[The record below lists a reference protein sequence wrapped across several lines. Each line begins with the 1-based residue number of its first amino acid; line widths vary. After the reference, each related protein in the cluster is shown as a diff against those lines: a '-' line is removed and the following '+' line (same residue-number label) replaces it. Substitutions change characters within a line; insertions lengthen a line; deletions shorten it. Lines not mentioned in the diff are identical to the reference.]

1 MKTTPVS
8 EVFSDFSGTITY
20 DGRMYISI
28 SDNNVYDDTNLFYVY
43 VTLGNRIDYVTVFNF
58 NTLELNYKK
67 DNYPSMYKIEFDQEV
82 SYDDAFTLQHNYFSS
97 VSNNTVYGYACD
109 VNNHKRV
116 YQVVLN
122 IDGTVTLNELRSNSD
137 NNKNYLFNITPSANG
152 SVLQWLF
159 MSDNSYDDTSMT
171 SRKNLVYIQSNN
183 SASYIKTATDYIF
196 SPSGNIAVNKNSVYN
211 NTFNVANKSYTIG
224 DKILDFGEQLDILY
238 FINETSFLCFN
249 GSNKNIKVVI
259 LDLENNTYTSFN
271 YTLNYPITQKSTVT
285 TNRLNILNNQY
296 SQLFIESKDILYSIN
311 SKDDILYNTYNSTAG
326 SNDILVNRIAYNE
339 DGKVIG
345 SMPNNGELNYTPSTS
360 EQTIPA
366 GYTSGGTVAASP
378 LTQDDYNSCLDLSY
392 NILGI
397 VYEEVELLHINSSKT
412 VNFGITA
419 KQSNTYKLKFKDN
432 TVNNWEAYIGI
443 SGVGNVFMARNDG
456 NDDIKNSN
464 IEGNLS
470 TIPTTTPGE
479 VSFTFASVANG
490 HSILS
495 GTTQNSTAVNADYDF
510 YYLQV
515 YSGDELINN
524 FVPVRE
530 IATNKTGLLDK
541 VTNTFIE
548 Y

>member
-28 SDNNVYDDTNLFYVY
+28 SDNNVYGDTNLFYVY

-67 DNYPSMYKIEFDQEV
+67 DNYPSMYKIESDQEV
-82 SYDDAFTLQHNYFSS
+82 SYDNSFTLQHSYFSS
-97 VSNNTVYGYACD
+97 VFNNTVYGYACD
-109 VNNHKRV
+109 ANNHKRV
-116 YQVVLN
+116 LQVVLN

-137 NNKNYLFNITPSANG
+137 SNRNYLFNITPSANG

-183 SASYIKTATDYIF
+183 SASYITTATDYIF

-224 DKILDFGEQLDILY
+224 DKILDFDEQLDILY

-271 YTLNYPITQKSTVT
+271 YTLDYPITQKSTVT

-339 DGKVIG
+339 DGEVIG

-397 VYEEVELLHINSSKT
+397 VYEEVELLHIGPDKT
-412 VNFGITA
+412 IDFGITVDLT
-419 KQSNTYKLKFKDN
+419 NTYKLKFRDN
-432 TVNNWEAYIGI
+432 TVDPYEAYIGV
-443 SGVGNVFMARNDG
+443 SVDKNTFLCRNGSSNGLVGNGMT
-456 NDDIKNSN
+456 KNLN
-464 IEGNLS
+464 
-470 TIPTTTPGE
+470 TIPSTTPEE
-479 VSFTFASVANG
+479 VIFNFSRAAGNT
-490 HSILS
+490 IWS
-495 GTTQNSTAVNADYDF
+495 GTTSGSSAINAEYDF

>member
-20 DGRMYISI
+20 DGRMHISI

-82 SYDDAFTLQHNYFSS
+82 SYDDAFTLQHSYFSS

-109 VNNHKRV
+109 NNNHKRV

-137 NNKNYLFNITPSANG
+137 GNRNYLFNITPSANG

-159 MSDNSYDDTSMT
+159 MNGNSYDDTSMT

-183 SASYIKTATDYIF
+183 SASYITTATDYIF

-271 YTLNYPITQKSTVT
+271 YTLDYPITQKSTVT

-326 SNDILVNRIAYNE
+326 SNNILVNRIAYNE

-360 EQTIPA
+360 KQTIPA
-366 GYTSGGTVAASP
+366 GYTSGGTIAASP

-392 NILGI
+392 NILGVI
-397 VYEEVELLHINSSKT
+397 YGELELLHIGPDKT
-412 VNFGITA
+412 IDFGITVDLT
-419 KQSNTYKLKFKDN
+419 NTYKLKFRDN
-432 TVNNWEAYIGI
+432 TVDPYEAYIGV
-443 SGVGNVFMARNDG
+443 SVDKNTFLCRNGSSNGLVGNGMT
-456 NDDIKNSN
+456 KNLN
-464 IEGNLS
+464 
-470 TIPTTTPGE
+470 TIPSTTPEE
-479 VSFTFASVANG
+479 VIFNFSRAAGNT
-490 HSILS
+490 IWS
-495 GTTQNSTAVNADYDF
+495 GTTSGSTAVNTDYDF

-530 IATNKTGLLDK
+530 IATNKIGLLDK

>member
-28 SDNNVYDDTNLFYVY
+28 SDNNVYGDTNLFYVY

-67 DNYPSMYKIEFDQEV
+67 DDYPSMYKIESDQEV
-82 SYDDAFTLQHNYFSS
+82 SYDDSFTLQHNYFSS

-109 VNNHKRV
+109 ANNHKRV
-116 YQVVLN
+116 YQVILN

-137 NNKNYLFNITPSANG
+137 GYRNHLFNITPSANG

-159 MSDNSYDDTSMT
+159 MSGNSYDDTSMT

-183 SASYIKTATDYIF
+183 SASYITTATDYIF

-224 DKILDFGEQLDILY
+224 DKILDFSEQLDILY

-271 YTLNYPITQKSTVT
+271 YTLDYPITQKSTVT

-366 GYTSGGTVAASP
+366 GYTSGGTIAASP

-456 NDDIKNSN
+456 RNNIKNNN

-530 IATNKTGLLDK
+530 IATNKIGLLDK